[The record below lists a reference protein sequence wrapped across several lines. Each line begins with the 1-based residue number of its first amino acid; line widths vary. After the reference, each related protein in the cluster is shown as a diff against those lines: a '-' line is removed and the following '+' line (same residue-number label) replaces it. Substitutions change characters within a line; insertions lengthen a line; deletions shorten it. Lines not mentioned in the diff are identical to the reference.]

1 MRQSLKDFFFSSQGF
16 SILFTLS
23 IIAIFLVLFRMKT
36 VELDYEITRVNNL
49 IKKARMEG
57 KELSA
62 KRARMLSIKNLRIM
76 AKKYNL
82 NEPRQNQIIVIP

>member
-1 MRQSLKDFFFSSQGF
+1 MKQSLQEFFFSSQGF
-16 SILFTLS
+16 SILFVLS
-23 IIAIFLVLFRMKT
+23 TIAIFLVLFRMKT
-36 VELDYEITRVNNL
+36 VELDYEITRVRGL
-49 IKKARMEG
+49 VKKARMEG

-82 NEPRQNQIIVIP
+82 NEPKQKQIIVIP